1 MRSYS
6 LIPHTNPRREMR
18 YISEAKTISV
28 NNKFSRQLNEAR
40 NSRSAKKEY
49 DINRNIYREKYR
61 ESESV
66 RRTKD
71 VNHGQTNIQYIVKA
85 SSESMTPKRA
95 RKEREKVRQRNKES
109 FYIQRA
115 AALLKSCL
123 DNFSIMCLK
132 SVK

>member
-49 DINRNIYREKYR
+49 DINRNIYIER
-61 ESESV
+61 
-66 RRTKD
+66 
-71 VNHGQTNIQYIVKA
+71 NI
-85 SSESMTPKRA
+85 
-95 RKEREKVRQRNKES
+95 EKVR
-109 FYIQRA
+109 A
-115 AALLKSCL
+115 
-123 DNFSIMCLK
+123 
-132 SVK
+132 